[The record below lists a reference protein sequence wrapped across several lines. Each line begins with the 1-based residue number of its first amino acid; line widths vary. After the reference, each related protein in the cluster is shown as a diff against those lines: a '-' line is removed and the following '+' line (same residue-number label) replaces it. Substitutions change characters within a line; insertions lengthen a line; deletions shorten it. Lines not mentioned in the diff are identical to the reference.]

1 MDSDFLGL
9 VELALVFALVLGWGV
24 WELVSLRRGRSTD
37 TPRKPDKDE
46 PPAPGAE

>member
-1 MDSDFLGL
+1 MESDFFGL
-9 VELALVFALVLGWGV
+9 VELVFVFAVVLGWGV

-37 TPRKPDKDE
+37 APRKPGKDE